1 MKKEYVRPS
10 MVCETFAADEYV
22 AACGNSGTKYL
33 FKCEAGDGRMGDVWL
48 ETNGVD
54 GLQTSGRNKDRFL
67 SGYHA
72 CGITH
77 EADST
82 DPFLDGYY
90 VRRTLFGDEIT
101 PVIVWRGPKGDN
113 THCTTNLNMDS
124 WEEVK
129 S

>member
-22 AACGNSGTKYL
+22 AACGESGTKYL
-33 FKCEAGDGRMGDVWL
+33 FKCDAGGGRVGYVWL
-48 ETNGVD
+48 ETNGEK
-54 GLQTSGRNKDRFL
+54 GLQMRGENMDRLL
-67 SGYHA
+67 SRYQA

-77 EADST
+77 EADSR
-82 DPFLDGYY
+82 DSFLDGYY
-90 VRRTLFGDEIT
+90 VRDDKIT
-101 PVIVWRGPKGDN
+101 PVIVWRGPEGDN
-113 THCTTNLNMDS
+113 THCTTNLNMRD